1 MKEYQDSC
9 VRKIKKLI
17 DASED
22 KLGIVA
28 AFTNV
33 KGLSE
38 ENIEDISDY
47 FKEFQLLVQ
56 RVVQKYG
63 NNGFT
68 GLYDAY
74 GDPIFNGDIL
84 IKEDFD
90 GRLKVIFDKP
100 YEGIK
105 FYDIV
110 EGHECFW
117 TLEQIAGSRIEL
129 GMIDF
134 RKESWIDRRKD
145 EV

>member
-1 MKEYQDSC
+1 MDTEKYQESC
-9 VRKIKKLI
+9 VRKIKKLL
-17 DASED
+17 DVSED
-22 KLGIVA
+22 RLRTVA

-33 KGLSE
+33 KGLSD
-38 ENIEDISDY
+38 ENIEEISDY
-47 FKEFQLLVQ
+47 FKDFQLMVQ

-68 GLYDAY
+68 GLYDSY
-74 GDPIFNGDIL
+74 GEPIFNGDIL
-84 IKEDFD
+84 ISENYD

-110 EGHECFW
+110 EGHESLW
-117 TLEQIAGSRIEL
+117 SLDQLGKVEL

>member
-1 MKEYQDSC
+1 M
-9 VRKIKKLI
+9 
-17 DASED
+17 
-22 KLGIVA
+22 
-28 AFTNV
+28 
-33 KGLSE
+33 
-38 ENIEDISDY
+38 
-47 FKEFQLLVQ
+47 VQ

-68 GLYDAY
+68 GLYDSY
-74 GDPIFNGDIL
+74 GEPIFNGDIL
-84 IKEDFD
+84 ISENYD

-110 EGHECFW
+110 EGHESLWF
-117 TLEQIAGSRIEL
+117 LDQLGKVEL